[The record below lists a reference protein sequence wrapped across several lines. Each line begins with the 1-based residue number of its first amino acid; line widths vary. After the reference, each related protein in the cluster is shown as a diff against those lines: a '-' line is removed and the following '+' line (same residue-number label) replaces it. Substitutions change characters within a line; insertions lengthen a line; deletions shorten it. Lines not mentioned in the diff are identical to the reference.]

1 MAERAEP
8 LLAVLLQAPPCVDPW
23 FLECRQDRAGLTI
36 LVRDLANQRT
46 WRVEF
51 VEVEGLRQLDA
62 ADLLEFWPA
71 CAASEGWLYRV
82 EQGGWLDQECR
93 REGFV
98 ARETK
103 AVDEYFVNGGDRC
116 LSVLS
121 WSPPKVSADLTAMK
135 KPPVGGFSRGAP
147 ATSGRSSPG
156 RGR

>member
-71 CAASEGWLYRV
+71 CAASEGWLNLQRLFLKY
-82 EQGGWLDQECR
+82 QI
-93 REGFV
+93 
-98 ARETK
+98 
-103 AVDEYFVNGGDRC
+103 
-116 LSVLS
+116 
-121 WSPPKVSADLTAMK
+121 
-135 KPPVGGFSRGAP
+135 
-147 ATSGRSSPG
+147 GRAHV
-156 RGR
+156 

>member
-121 WSPPKVSADLTAMK
+121 
-135 KPPVGGFSRGAP
+135 
-147 ATSGRSSPG
+147 
-156 RGR
+156 

>member
-103 AVDEYFVNGGDRC
+103 AVDEYFVNGGQISGETFGGDQDSTLRQR
-116 LSVLS
+116 
-121 WSPPKVSADLTAMK
+121 SPPSTKYSSTALVPRAT
-135 KPPVGGFSRGAP
+135 KP
-147 ATSGRSSPG
+147 
-156 RGR
+156 